1 MDVNE
6 DTTITTF
13 RGGVAHAHTVCP
25 YTVRTVGRVDAR
37 RGRIQH
43 FVSATVCTPA
53 VYVWEDLKWPFCVGN
68 YTPVLYF
75 IYVFSLGFI
84 RVKFCVVHV
93 FCCDR
98 PNEWFLHP
106 LNFGLAPRGV
116 CSTYGPRTFSIVSYI
131 FEERWEIRR
140 ELHPKV
146 WPGPGQHEEP
156 CNYDT
161 IARFHACG
169 AN

>member
-1 MDVNE
+1 MREGGGRVVDVTGHDDNDISWWCCPRTHCVSVYRTYCRE
-6 DTTITTF
+6 SRRPTGTYPTF
-13 RGGVAHAHTVCP
+13 RLGYRVYAGGL
-25 YTVRTVGRVDAR
+25 RM
-37 RGRIQH
+37 RG
-43 FVSATVCTPA
+43 
-53 VYVWEDLKWPFCVGN
+53 DLKWPFCVGN

-131 FEERWEIRR
+131 FEER
-140 ELHPKV
+140 
-146 WPGPGQHEEP
+146 
-156 CNYDT
+156 
-161 IARFHACG
+161 
-169 AN
+169 